1 MVHLVRMP
9 NEISGLIR
17 SGFTLSGKV
26 GGLIYR
32 TRGGTSHIYAIRS
45 PKKEDNMAKIKYA
58 SFVTGLS
65 GKSGSSVFFR
75 SPSTSFGY
83 MRDYAYPTLTEEN
96 TQRGL
101 EFKNMTAQIKKM
113 DELAVGDLKIY
124 ANKYSKLPTVGKG
137 DLAARANNYVAVW
150 ILALWNLK
158 KNIGE
163 TIALNS
169 ITLDDLTT
177 LYMWTSVAGIVE
189 EGYLPVVEGYE
200 DLDNLFDPS

>member
-1 MVHLVRMP
+1 MVHLIRMP
-9 NEISGLIR
+9 DEVLSLKK
-17 SGFTLSGKV
+17 SGFKLSGKA
-26 GGLIYR
+26 GRLIYR
-32 TRGGTSHIYAIRS
+32 TRDGKSHIYAIRS

-58 SFVTGLS
+58 SFITGLS

-83 MRDYAYPTLTEEN
+83 LRDYNYPTITEVN
-96 TQRGL
+96 NQRGL

-113 DELAVGDLKIY
+113 DELAVEDLKIY
-124 ANKYSKLPTVGKG
+124 ARKFSKLPVVGKG
-137 DLAARANNYVAVW
+137 DLAARANNHVAVW

-158 KNIGE
+158 RNIGE

-177 LYMWTSVAGIVE
+177 LYMWTSVAGIVD

-200 DLDNLFDPS
+200 ELDNLFDPS